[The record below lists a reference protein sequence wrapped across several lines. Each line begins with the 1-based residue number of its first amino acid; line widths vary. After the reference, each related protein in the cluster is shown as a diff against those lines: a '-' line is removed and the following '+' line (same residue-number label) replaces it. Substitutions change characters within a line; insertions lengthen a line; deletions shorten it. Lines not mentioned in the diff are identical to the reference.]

1 MKWFNN
7 IKIAHKLIFTIV
19 LTSLFII
26 FVGLGGVASM
36 GKINQSTIFMYEH
49 NLMSYSK
56 ITSIKQRL
64 LEVRTDILLVLQE
77 ENKNKVEGIESEM
90 NSIVNDN
97 DKDIQEF
104 GNMRISPEELGIY
117 NQFKKDLNDYRTAR
131 IKIVSL
137 VKKDKYEEA
146 NLIFP
151 EVSDIRDKMFS
162 SLDKLLELNMEN
174 AHTGYEDSQNIFKSF
189 VTIILV
195 GSTTILFVSITIGLL
210 LAFNITKRMNKI
222 VEFSNA
228 IGNGDLRNTLTI
240 YGKDEIANLSIS
252 LNSAI
257 EKTRALITEIIRG
270 STDISAYSEELS
282 ATIEEISSSME
293 NINQSTEE
301 ISQGTQELSATTE
314 EVSASTEEINA
325 TTYELEKK
333 ANEGNISAK
342 EIINRATEI
351 KKKGKKSIESATAI
365 YKEKHA
371 NIIRAIDE
379 GKVVEEV
386 NVMAQTIGSIAA
398 QTNLLA
404 LNAAIE
410 AARAGEHG
418 RGFAVVSEE
427 IRKLAE
433 QSTTTVLSITN
444 IVSQVQNA
452 FNNLSNNAREILNF
466 IESDVRP
473 NYQLLVETGE
483 QYEVDAVFIDNMSGE
498 ISMSS
503 KIMLETIGQLSE
515 AIQGVSATAEESAA
529 SSEGILNSVNETTN
543 AIEEVATLAQNQA
556 ELAERLN
563 SIVQIFK
570 I

>member
-1 MKWFNN
+1 
-7 IKIAHKLIFTIV
+7 
-19 LTSLFII
+19 
-26 FVGLGGVASM
+26 
-36 GKINQSTIFMYEH
+36 
-49 NLMSYSK
+49 
-56 ITSIKQRL
+56 
-64 LEVRTDILLVLQE
+64 
-77 ENKNKVEGIESEM
+77 
-90 NSIVNDN
+90 
-97 DKDIQEF
+97 
-104 GNMRISPEELGIY
+104 
-117 NQFKKDLNDYRTAR
+117 
-131 IKIVSL
+131 
-137 VKKDKYEEA
+137 
-146 NLIFP
+146 
-151 EVSDIRDKMFS
+151 
-162 SLDKLLELNMEN
+162 LLELNMNN
-174 AHTGYEDSQNIFKSF
+174 AHNEYETSQGIFNSF
-189 VTIILV
+189 FKIMLI
-195 GSTTILFVSITIGLL
+195 GSITVLLISITFGLL

-257 EKTRALITEIIRG
+257 EKTRSLITEIISG

-301 ISQGTQELSATTE
+301 ISQGAQELSATTE

-325 TTYELEKK
+325 TAYELEKK

-342 EIINRATEI
+342 EIINRAAEI
-351 KKKGKKSIESATAI
+351 KNKGKRSIESATAI
-365 YKEKHA
+365 YKEKHE

-386 NVMAQTIGSIAA
+386 NVMAQTIGGIAA

-410 AARAGEHG
+410 AARAGEYG

-433 QSTTTVLSITN
+433 QSTITVSSITN
-444 IVSQVQNA
+444 IVNQVQNA

-466 IESDVRP
+466 IECDVRP

-483 QYEVDAVFIDNMSGE
+483 QYEIDAIFIDNMSGE
-498 ISMSS
+498 ISTAS
-503 KIMLETIGQLSE
+503 KTMLETIGQLSE

-543 AIEEVATLAQNQA
+543 AIEEVAKLAQNQA

-563 SIVQIFK
+563 TMVQVFK
-570 I
+570 V